1 MKHIKLY
8 ESFHDSD
15 YKAIS
20 VFREGGSDLYVGVFP
35 KEQAI
40 EIYSQM
46 SSVPDNLVEII
57 DLPPNHDI
65 VVSELGGEGLSTT
78 NSEDFE
84 SLTGETLPPLVRL
97 GMNYELDNGN
107 NTAGI
112 PFYADRSLGAFVEL
126 NGFGGVKA
134 VSINDKA
141 LIY

>member
-40 EIYSQM
+40 EIYSQV
-46 SSVPDNLVEII
+46 SSVSDNLVEII
-57 DLPPNHDI
+57 DLPHNHDV

-84 SLTGETLPPLVRL
+84 SLTGESLPPLVKL
-97 GMNYELDNGN
+97 GMDYELDNGN

-112 PFYADRSLGAFVEL
+112 PFYADRSLGAFVGV
-126 NGFGGVKA
+126 NGFGGVKEVPTA
-134 VSINDKA
+134 D